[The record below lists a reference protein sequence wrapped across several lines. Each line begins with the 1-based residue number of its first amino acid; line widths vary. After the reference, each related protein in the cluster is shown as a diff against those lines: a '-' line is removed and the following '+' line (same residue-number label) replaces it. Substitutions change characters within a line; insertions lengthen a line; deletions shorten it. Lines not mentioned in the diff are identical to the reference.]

1 MSCFRELRQQLAGM
15 FAAAGI
21 ETPAVDAER
30 LIAETAEFPRT
41 ELFLRGDDPVP
52 EALEETIRR
61 LAERRAAHE
70 PLQYLTGRAAFM
82 DLELEVT
89 RDVLIPRPETELL
102 VEWAVRRLPEGGS
115 LLDLGTGSG
124 AIALSVAATRPDVAV
139 TGVDLSPAALRVAE
153 RNRRRCRLERVRL
166 LESDLFSAV
175 AGEKFDL
182 VAANLPYVTE
192 EEYPT
197 LSPEVREFEPRL
209 ALVAGDG
216 GMALIARAVRDLAGF
231 LTPGGKAIFELSPP
245 QAPRLE
251 RMFAETGA
259 FAGIE
264 VIQDYTRRDRF
275 VAARRNG

>member
-15 FAAAGI
+15 FLAAGV

-30 LIAETAEFPRT
+30 LIAETAGFPRA
-41 ELFLRGDDPVP
+41 ELFLRGEEPVP
-52 EALEETIRR
+52 EPLAEAVLR
-61 LAERRAAHE
+61 LAERRTARE

-82 DLELEVT
+82 DLELEVNG
-89 RDVLIPRPETELL
+89 DVLIPRPETELL
-102 VEWAVRRLPEGGS
+102 VEWAVHHLPENGS

-124 AIALSVAATRPDVAV
+124 AIALSVAAMRPDVAV

-231 LTPGGKAIFELSPP
+231 LTPEGRAIFELSPP
-245 QAPRLE
+245 QAPRLV
-251 RMFAETGA
+251 RLLAETGA

>member
-15 FAAAGI
+15 FLAAGV

-30 LIAETAEFPRT
+30 LIAETAGFPRA
-41 ELFLRGDDPVP
+41 ELFLRGEEPVP
-52 EALEETIRR
+52 EPLAEAVLR
-61 LAERRAAHE
+61 LAERRTARE

-82 DLELEVT
+82 DLELEVNG
-89 RDVLIPRPETELL
+89 DVLIPRPETELL
-102 VEWAVRRLPEGGS
+102 VEWAVHHLPENGS

-124 AIALSVAATRPDVAV
+124 AIALSVAAMRPDVAV

>member
-15 FAAAGI
+15 FLAAGV

-30 LIAETAEFPRT
+30 LIAETAGFPRA
-41 ELFLRGDDPVP
+41 ELFLRGEEPVP
-52 EALEETIRR
+52 EPLAEAVLR
-61 LAERRAAHE
+61 LAERRTARE

-82 DLELEVT
+82 DLELEVNG
-89 RDVLIPRPETELL
+89 DVLIPRPETELL
-102 VEWAVRRLPEGGS
+102 VEWAVHHLPENGS

-124 AIALSVAATRPDVAV
+124 AIALSVAAMRPDVAV

-216 GMALIARAVRDLAGF
+216 GMALIVRAVRDLAGF
-231 LTPGGKAIFELSPP
+231 LTPEGRAIFELSPP
-245 QAPRLE
+245 QAPRLV
-251 RMFAETGA
+251 RLLAETGA

>member
-1 MSCFRELRQQLAGM
+1 MSCFRGLRQQLSGA

-30 LIAETAEFPRT
+30 LIAETAGFSRN
-41 ELFLRGDDPVP
+41 ELFLRGEEPVP
-52 EALEETIRR
+52 DSLEREIRR
-61 LAERRAAHE
+61 LAERRAARE

-82 DLELEVT
+82 NLELEVNG
-89 RDVLIPRPETELL
+89 DVLIPRPETELL
-102 VEWAVRRLPEGGS
+102 VEWAVRHLPQDGS

-124 AIALSVAATRPDVAV
+124 AIALSVADLRPDVSA

-153 RNRRRCRLERVRL
+153 RNRTRCGLERVRL

-175 AGEKFDL
+175 AGESFDL

-231 LTPGGKAIFELSPP
+231 LTPAGRAIFELSPP
-245 QAPRLE
+245 QAPRLAGLL
-251 RMFAETGA
+251 AETGD
-259 FAGIE
+259 FTGIE
-264 VIQDYTRRDRF
+264 VIRDYTRRDRF
-275 VAARRNG
+275 VAARRKG

>member
-15 FAAAGI
+15 FLAAGI

-30 LIAETAEFPRT
+30 LIAETAGFPRA
-41 ELFLRGDDPVP
+41 ELFLRGEEPVP

-124 AIALSVAATRPDVAV
+124 AIALSVAAMRPDVAV

>member
-30 LIAETAEFPRT
+30 LIAETAGFPRA
-41 ELFLRGDDPVP
+41 ELFLRGEEPVP
-52 EALEETIRR
+52 EPLAEAVLR
-61 LAERRAAHE
+61 LAERRTARE

-82 DLELEVT
+82 DLELEVNG
-89 RDVLIPRPETELL
+89 DVLIPRPETELL
-102 VEWAVRRLPEGGS
+102 VEWAVHHLPENGS

-124 AIALSVAATRPDVAV
+124 AIALSVAAMRPDVAV

-216 GMALIARAVRDLAGF
+216 GMALIVRAVRDLAGF
-231 LTPGGKAIFELSPP
+231 LTPEGRAIFELSPP
-245 QAPRLE
+245 QAPRLV
-251 RMFAETGA
+251 RLLAETGA

>member
-15 FAAAGI
+15 FLAAGV

-30 LIAETAEFPRT
+30 LIAETAGFPRA
-41 ELFLRGDDPVP
+41 ELFLRGEEPVP
-52 EALEETIRR
+52 EPLERSILR
-61 LAERRAAHE
+61 LAERRAARE

-82 DLELEVT
+82 DLELEVNGN
-89 RDVLIPRPETELL
+89 VLIPRPETELL
-102 VEWAVRRLPEGGS
+102 VEWAVRHLPQGGA

-124 AIALSVAATRPDVAV
+124 AIALSVAAMRPDVSV

-153 RNRRRCRLERVRL
+153 RNRRRYCLERVRL

-192 EEYPT
+192 EEYPA

-216 GMALIARAVRDLAGF
+216 GMALLARAVRDLAGF
-231 LTPGGKAIFELSPP
+231 LTPGGRAIFELSPP

-251 RMFAETGA
+251 RMLAETGA

>member
-61 LAERRAAHE
+61 LAERRTARE

-82 DLELEVT
+82 DLELEVNG
-89 RDVLIPRPETELL
+89 DVLIPRPETELL
-102 VEWAVRRLPEGGS
+102 VEWAVHHLPENGS

>member
-1 MSCFRELRQQLAGM
+1 MSCFRGLRQQLSGA

-30 LIAETAEFPRT
+30 LIAETAGFSRN
-41 ELFLRGDDPVP
+41 ELFLWGEEPVP
-52 EALEETIRR
+52 DSLEREIRR
-61 LAERRAAHE
+61 LAERRAARE

-82 DLELEVT
+82 NLELEVNG
-89 RDVLIPRPETELL
+89 DVLIPRPETELL
-102 VEWAVRRLPEGGS
+102 VEWAVRHLPQGGS

-124 AIALSVAATRPDVAV
+124 AIALSVADLRPDVSA

-153 RNRRRCRLERVRL
+153 RNRTRCGLERVRL

-175 AGEKFDL
+175 AGESFDL

-231 LTPGGKAIFELSPP
+231 LTPAGRAIFELSPP
-245 QAPRLE
+245 QAPRLAGLL
-251 RMFAETGA
+251 AETGD
-259 FAGIE
+259 FTGIE
-264 VIQDYTRRDRF
+264 VIRDYTRRDRF
-275 VAARRNG
+275 VAARRKG

>member
-1 MSCFRELRQQLAGM
+1 MGCFRELRQQLAGT

-30 LIAETAEFPRT
+30 LIAETAGFPRA
-41 ELFLRGDDPVP
+41 ELFLRGGDPVP
-52 EALEETIRR
+52 EALAETIRR
-61 LAERRAAHE
+61 LAERRAARE

-82 DLELEVT
+82 DLELEVNG
-89 RDVLIPRPETELL
+89 DVLIPRPETELL
-102 VEWAVRRLPEGGS
+102 VEWAARRLPQGGA

-124 AIALSVAATRPDVAV
+124 AIALSVAAMRPDVSV
-139 TGVDLSPAALRVAE
+139 TGVDLSPAALQVAE
-153 RNRRRCRLERVRL
+153 RNRRRYCLEQVRL

-192 EEYPT
+192 EEYLT

-231 LTPGGKAIFELSPP
+231 LNPEGRAIFELSPP
-245 QAPRLE
+245 QASRLTQLL
-251 RMFAETGA
+251 AEAGG

>member
-139 TGVDLSPAALRVAE
+139 TGVDLSPAALQVAE

-216 GMALIARAVRDLAGF
+216 GMALIVRAVRDLAGF
-231 LTPGGKAIFELSPP
+231 LTPEGRAIFELSPP
-245 QAPRLE
+245 QAPRLV
-251 RMFAETGA
+251 RLLAETGE
-259 FAGIE
+259 FSGIE
-264 VIQDYTRRDRF
+264 VMQDYTRRDRF

>member
-15 FAAAGI
+15 FLAAGV

-30 LIAETAEFPRT
+30 LIAETAGFPRA
-41 ELFLRGDDPVP
+41 ELFLRGEEPVP
-52 EALEETIRR
+52 EPLAEAVLR
-61 LAERRAAHE
+61 LAERRTARE

-124 AIALSVAATRPDVAV
+124 AIALSVAAMRPDVAV

>member
-216 GMALIARAVRDLAGF
+216 GMALIVRAVRDLAGF

>member
-1 MSCFRELRQQLAGM
+1 MSCFRGLRQQLSGA

-30 LIAETAEFPRT
+30 LIAETAGFSRN
-41 ELFLRGDDPVP
+41 ELFLRGEEPVP
-52 EALEETIRR
+52 DSLEREIRR
-61 LAERRAAHE
+61 LAERRAARE

-82 DLELEVT
+82 NLELEVNG
-89 RDVLIPRPETELL
+89 DVLIPRPETELL
-102 VEWAVRRLPEGGS
+102 VEWAVRHLPQGGS

-124 AIALSVAATRPDVAV
+124 AIALSVADLRPDVSA

-153 RNRRRCRLERVRL
+153 RNRTRCGLERVRL

-175 AGEKFDL
+175 AGESFDL

-231 LTPGGKAIFELSPP
+231 LTPAGRAIFELSPP
-245 QAPRLE
+245 QAPRLAGLL
-251 RMFAETGA
+251 AETGD
-259 FAGIE
+259 FTGIE
-264 VIQDYTRRDRF
+264 VIRDYTRRDRF
-275 VAARRNG
+275 VAARRKG

>member
-30 LIAETAEFPRT
+30 LIAETAGFPRA
-41 ELFLRGDDPVP
+41 ELFLRGEEPVP
-52 EALEETIRR
+52 EPLAEAVLR
-61 LAERRAAHE
+61 LAERRTARE

-82 DLELEVT
+82 DLELEVNG
-89 RDVLIPRPETELL
+89 DVLIPRPETELL
-102 VEWAVRRLPEGGS
+102 VEWAVHHLPENGS

>member
-1 MSCFRELRQQLAGM
+1 MAE
-15 FAAAGI
+15 
-21 ETPAVDAER
+21 AV
-30 LIAETAEFPRT
+30 L
-41 ELFLRGDDPVP
+41 
-52 EALEETIRR
+52 R
-61 LAERRAAHE
+61 LAERRTARE

-82 DLELEVT
+82 DLELEVNG
-89 RDVLIPRPETELL
+89 DVLIPRPETELL
-102 VEWAVRRLPEGGS
+102 VEWAVHHLPENGS

-124 AIALSVAATRPDVAV
+124 AIALSVAAMRPDVAV

-153 RNRRRCRLERVRL
+153 RNRRRCCLERVRL

>member
-61 LAERRAAHE
+61 LAECRAAHE

-139 TGVDLSPAALRVAE
+139 TGVDLSPAALQVAE

>member
-1 MSCFRELRQQLAGM
+1 MSCFRELRQQLAGT

-30 LIAETAEFPRT
+30 LIAETAGFPRA
-41 ELFLRGDDPVP
+41 ELFLRGEEMVP
-52 EALEETIRR
+52 EPLEETIRR
-61 LAERRAAHE
+61 LAKRRAARE
-70 PLQYLTGRAAFM
+70 PLQYLTGRTAFM
-82 DLELEVT
+82 DLELEVNG
-89 RDVLIPRPETELL
+89 DVLIPRPETELL
-102 VEWAVRRLPEGGS
+102 VEWAVRRLPEGGA

-124 AIALSVAATRPDVAV
+124 AIALAVADLRPDVSV

-153 RNRRRCRLERVRL
+153 RNHRRCQLERVRL

-175 AGEKFDL
+175 AGERFDL

-209 ALVAGDG
+209 ALVAGEG

-231 LTPGGKAIFELSPP
+231 LNPAGRAIFELSPP
-245 QAPRLE
+245 QAPRLA
-251 RMFAETGA
+251 RLFAETGE
-259 FAGIE
+259 FSGIE

>member
-61 LAERRAAHE
+61 LAERRTARE

-82 DLELEVT
+82 DLELEVNG
-89 RDVLIPRPETELL
+89 DVLIPRPETELL

>member
-30 LIAETAEFPRT
+30 LIAETAGFPRA
-41 ELFLRGDDPVP
+41 ELFLRGEEPVP
-52 EALEETIRR
+52 EPLAEAVLR
-61 LAERRAAHE
+61 LAERRTARE

-82 DLELEVT
+82 DLELEVNG
-89 RDVLIPRPETELL
+89 DVLIPRPETELL
-102 VEWAVRRLPEGGS
+102 VEWAVHHLPENGS

-216 GMALIARAVRDLAGF
+216 GMALIVRAVRDLAGF
-231 LTPGGKAIFELSPP
+231 LTPEGRAIFELSPP
-245 QAPRLE
+245 QAPRLV
-251 RMFAETGA
+251 RLLAETGA

>member
-15 FAAAGI
+15 FLAAGV

-30 LIAETAEFPRT
+30 LIAETAGFPRA
-41 ELFLRGDDPVP
+41 ELFLRGEEPVP
-52 EALEETIRR
+52 EPLAEAVLR
-61 LAERRAAHE
+61 LAERRTARE

-82 DLELEVT
+82 DLELEVNG
-89 RDVLIPRPETELL
+89 DVLIPRPETELL
-102 VEWAVRRLPEGGS
+102 VEWAVHHLPENGS

-124 AIALSVAATRPDVAV
+124 AIALSVAAMRPDVAV

-153 RNRRRCRLERVRL
+153 RNRRRCCLERVRL

-251 RMFAETGA
+251 RLLAETGA

>member
-15 FAAAGI
+15 FLAAGV

-30 LIAETAEFPRT
+30 LIAETAGFPRA
-41 ELFLRGDDPVP
+41 ELFLRGEEPVP
-52 EALEETIRR
+52 EPLAEAVLR
-61 LAERRAAHE
+61 LAERRTARE

-82 DLELEVT
+82 DLELEVNG
-89 RDVLIPRPETELL
+89 DVLIPRPETELL
-102 VEWAVRRLPEGGS
+102 VEWAVHHLPENGS

-124 AIALSVAATRPDVAV
+124 AIALSVAAMRPDVAV

-216 GMALIARAVRDLAGF
+216 GMALIVRAVRDLAGF
-231 LTPGGKAIFELSPP
+231 LTPEGRAILELSPP
-245 QAPRLE
+245 QAPRLV
-251 RMFAETGA
+251 RLLAETGA

>member
-1 MSCFRELRQQLAGM
+1 MSCFRELRQQLAGT

-30 LIAETAEFPRT
+30 LIAETAGFPRA
-41 ELFLRGDDPVP
+41 ELFLRGDEPVP

-61 LAERRAAHE
+61 LAARRAARE

-89 RDVLIPRPETELL
+89 GDVLIPRPETELL
-102 VEWAVRRLPEGGS
+102 VEWAVRRLPERGS

-124 AIALSVAATRPDVAV
+124 AIALSVAAMRPDVSV

-153 RNRRRCRLERVRL
+153 RNRTRCGLDRVRL

-175 AGEKFDL
+175 AGETFDL

-192 EEYPT
+192 EEYPS

-209 ALVAGDG
+209 ALVAGEG
-216 GMALIARAVRDLAGF
+216 GMALIARTVRDLAGF
-231 LTPGGKAIFELSPP
+231 LNPEGRAIFELSPP

-251 RMFAETGA
+251 RMLAETGR

-264 VIQDYTRRDRF
+264 VIRDYTRRDRF

>member
-30 LIAETAEFPRT
+30 LIAETAGFPRA
-41 ELFLRGDDPVP
+41 ELFLRGEEPVP
-52 EALEETIRR
+52 EPLAEAVLR
-61 LAERRAAHE
+61 LAERRTARE

>member
-1 MSCFRELRQQLAGM
+1 MKTKVNICVIT
-15 FAAAGI
+15 AAGCLAMAFI
-21 ETPAVDAER
+21 DGIWQPGYRIKSAFKMLSFAFLPIVYSAMDKQCGIRKVFGFHRKGLKIAAILAVSVYI
-30 LIAETAEFPRT
+30 LIISAYFIGQR
-41 ELFLRGDDPVP
+41 FID
-52 EALEETIRR
+52 
-61 LAERRAAHE
+61 
-70 PLQYLTGRAAFM
+70 
-82 DLELEVT
+82 
-89 RDVLIPRPETELL
+89 
-102 VEWAVRRLPEGGS
+102 
-115 LLDLGTGSG
+115 
-124 AIALSVAATRPDVAV
+124 
-139 TGVDLSPAALRVAE
+139 
-153 RNRRRCRLERVRL
+153 
-166 LESDLFSAV
+166 FSAV

>member
-15 FAAAGI
+15 FLAAGV

-30 LIAETAEFPRT
+30 LIAETAGFPRA
-41 ELFLRGDDPVP
+41 ELFLRGEEPVP
-52 EALEETIRR
+52 EPLAEAVLR
-61 LAERRAAHE
+61 LAERRTARE

-82 DLELEVT
+82 DLELEVNG
-89 RDVLIPRPETELL
+89 DVLIPRPETELL
-102 VEWAVRRLPEGGS
+102 VEWAVHHLPENGS

-124 AIALSVAATRPDVAV
+124 AIALSVAAMRPDVAV

-231 LTPGGKAIFELSPP
+231 LTPEGRAIFELSPP